1 MNLPLYIAYKLLRSQ
16 KILSKNTKPAIKI
29 GIVAIS
35 LSVIIM
41 MLSIFILSGFKETIK
56 NEVIGFNSHL
66 KIEKYN
72 LSNDENMFLYKDSV
86 LSQIKKLKGINKIFP
101 YVKKTSIL
109 KYNNLTHP
117 VLVNGFDKVYNSEF
131 FSSHL
136 VEGSLPDLGSE
147 KENNQIL
154 ISKIMSDKLKIS
166 VGNDLISYFFDDKTR
181 LRKFKVCGI
190 YETTMI
196 EFDEYYCII
205 DIRIL
210 QRLNNWNQNQVEGL
224 KIYLGDNN
232 STLELTEKINEE
244 ISFDLLAS
252 NLYDDFPQIF
262 SWLELQNINVRIII
276 ILMVIIGLVNIVTI
290 MFVILATKKT
300 FYQITKS
307 IGFSNQVLRKVFQ
320 YHTTFIL
327 IYGLLIGNTV
337 ALLASII
344 QKKFKLIKLDPTVYF
359 MEYVPIKI
367 NFTDVA
373 VLNLSAIVLSLFV
386 LYLPTIYIGKV
397 SKVKQ

>member
-1 MNLPLYIAYKLLRSQ
+1 MNLPLYIAYRLLRSQ

-29 GIVAIS
+29 GIAAIS
-35 LSVIIM
+35 FSVMIM
-41 MLSIFILSGFKETIK
+41 MLSIFILSGFKETIR

-72 LSNDENMFLYKDSV
+72 LSNDKNMFLCKDSV
-86 LSQIKKLKGINKIFP
+86 LSQIEKIEGINKIFP

-109 KYNNLTHP
+109 KYGKLTHP
-117 VLVNGFDKVYNSEF
+117 VLVNGFGKEYNSDF

-136 VEGSLPDLGSE
+136 IKGDLPDFSSE
-147 KENNQIL
+147 KENDQIL
-154 ISKIMSDKLKIS
+154 ISKTMSDKLKIS
-166 VGNDLISYFFDDKTR
+166 VGDDLISYFFDEKTR

-196 EFDEYYCII
+196 EFDEYYCICN
-205 DIRIL
+205 IRTL
-210 QRLNNWNQNQVEGL
+210 QRLNNWKQNQVGGL
-224 KIYLGDNN
+224 EIYLKDNN
-232 STLELTEKINEE
+232 STLDLTEKINDE
-244 ISFDLLAS
+244 ISFDLYAS
-252 NLYDDFPQIF
+252 NFYDNFPQIF
-262 SWLELQNINVRIII
+262 SWLELQNVNVRLII

-300 FYQITKS
+300 FYQISKS
-307 IGFSNQVLRKVFQ
+307 IGFSNQALRKVFQ

-337 ALLASII
+337 ALLISIV
-344 QKKFKLIKLDPTVYF
+344 QKKFKVIKLDPTVYF
-359 MEYVPIKI
+359 MHYVPIKI
-367 NFTDVA
+367 NFTDV
-373 VLNLSAIVLSLFV
+373 VLLNLSAVILSLFV

-397 SKVKQ
+397 SKVKT

>member
-1 MNLPLYIAYKLLRSQ
+1 MNLHLHIAYKLLKSQ

-29 GIVAIS
+29 GIAAIS

-72 LSNDENMFLYKDSV
+72 LSNDKNMFLYKDSV
-86 LSQIKKLKGINKIFP
+86 LSQIIKIEGINNIFP
-101 YVKKTSIL
+101 YIKKTSIL
-109 KYNNLTHP
+109 KYDNLTQP
-117 VLVNGFDKVYNSEF
+117 VLVNGFDKVYNSDF

-136 VEGSLPDLGSE
+136 IKGTLPDLGSE

-166 VGNDLISYFFDDKTR
+166 VGDDVISYFFDEKTR

-196 EFDEYYCII
+196 EFDEYYCIT

-210 QRLNNWNQNQVEGL
+210 QRLNNWNQNQVGGL
-224 KIYLGDNN
+224 EIFLNDNN
-232 STLELTEKINEE
+232 STVDLTERINEK

-252 NLYDDFPQIF
+252 NFYDNFPQIF

-300 FYQITKS
+300 FFQITKS
-307 IGFSNQVLRKVFQ
+307 IGFSNQDLRKVFQ

-327 IYGLLIGNTV
+327 TYGLLIGNII
-337 ALLASII
+337 ALLISVI
-344 QKKFKLIKLDPTVYF
+344 QKKFKIIKLDPTIYF
-359 MEYVPIKI
+359 MDFVPIKI
-367 NFTDVA
+367 NFADV
-373 VLNLSAIVLSLFV
+373 VLLNLSTIILSLFV

-397 SKVKQ
+397 SKVK

>member
-72 LSNDENMFLYKDSV
+72 LSNDKNMFLYKDSV
-86 LSQIKKLKGINKIFP
+86 LSQIKKVEGINRVFP
-101 YVKKTSIL
+101 YIKKTSIL

-117 VLVNGFDKVYNSEF
+117 VLVNGFDKVYNLDF

-136 VEGSLPDLGSE
+136 IKGNLPDLGSK

-166 VGNDLISYFFDDKTR
+166 VGDDLISYFFDEKTR

-210 QRLNNWNQNQVEGL
+210 QRLNNWNQNQVGGL
-224 KIYLGDNN
+224 EIYLKDNN
-232 STLELTEKINEE
+232 NTVDLTEKINDE

-252 NLYDDFPQIF
+252 NFYDNFPQIF

-307 IGFSNQVLRKVFQ
+307 IGFSNKVLRKVFQ

-327 IYGLLIGNTV
+327 TYGLLIGNIV

-344 QKKFKLIKLDPTVYF
+344 QKKLKVIKLDPTVYF

-373 VLNLSAIVLSLFV
+373 ILNLSAIILSLFV

>member
-1 MNLPLYIAYKLLRSQ
+1 M
-16 KILSKNTKPAIKI
+16 
-29 GIVAIS
+29 
-35 LSVIIM
+35 
-41 MLSIFILSGFKETIK
+41 
-56 NEVIGFNSHL
+56 
-66 KIEKYN
+66 
-72 LSNDENMFLYKDSV
+72 
-86 LSQIKKLKGINKIFP
+86 
-101 YVKKTSIL
+101 
-109 KYNNLTHP
+109 
-117 VLVNGFDKVYNSEF
+117 
-131 FSSHL
+131 
-136 VEGSLPDLGSE
+136 PDLGSV
-147 KENNQIL
+147 KESDQIL
-154 ISKIMSDKLKIS
+154 ISKIMSDKLKIN
-166 VGNDLISYFFDDKTR
+166 VGDDLTSYFFDKKTR

-210 QRLNNWNQNQVEGL
+210 QRLNNWNQNQVRGL
-224 KIYLGDNN
+224 EIYLKDNY

-252 NLYDDFPQIF
+252 NLYDNFPQIF

-344 QKKFKLIKLDPTVYF
+344 QKKFKVIKLDPTVYF

>member
-72 LSNDENMFLYKDSV
+72 LSNDKNMFLYKDSV
-86 LSQIKKLKGINKIFP
+86 LSQIKKIEGINKIFP

-109 KYNNLTHP
+109 KYNDLTHP
-117 VLVNGFDKVYNSEF
+117 VLVNGFDKVYNSDF

-136 VEGSLPDLGSE
+136 IKGSLPDLGSE

-166 VGNDLISYFFDDKTR
+166 VGDDLISYFFDKKTR

-196 EFDEYYCII
+196 DFDEYYCII

-210 QRLNNWNQNQVEGL
+210 QRLNNWNQNKVGGL
-224 KIYLGDNN
+224 EIYLKDNN
-232 STLELTEKINEE
+232 STLELTKKINGE

-252 NLYDDFPQIF
+252 NFYDNFPQIF

-307 IGFSNQVLRKVFQ
+307 IGFSNQVLRMVFQ

-327 IYGLLIGNTV
+327 TYGLLIGNLV
-337 ALLASII
+337 ALLVSII

-367 NFTDVA
+367 NFIDVA
-373 VLNLSAIVLSLFV
+373 LLNLSAIVLSLFV

>member
-86 LSQIKKLKGINKIFP
+86 LSQIKKVEGINIVFP
-101 YVKKTSIL
+101 YVKKTSIF
-109 KYNNLTHP
+109 KYNNQTHP
-117 VLVNGFDKVYNSEF
+117 VLVNGFDKDYNSEF

-136 VEGSLPDLGSE
+136 IKGNLPDLGSV

-154 ISKIMSDKLKIS
+154 ISKIMSDKLKIN
-166 VGNDLISYFFDDKTR
+166 VGDYLTSYFFDKKTR
-181 LRKFKVCGI
+181 LRKFEVCGI

-210 QRLNNWNQNQVEGL
+210 QRLNNWNQNQVGGL
-224 KIYLGDNN
+224 EIYLKDKNN
-232 STLELTEKINEE
+232 TLKLTEKINEE

-252 NLYDDFPQIF
+252 NLYDNFPQIF

-344 QKKFKLIKLDPTVYF
+344 QKKFKVIKLDPTVYF

>member
-1 MNLPLYIAYKLLRSQ
+1 MNLHLHIAYKLLKSQ

-29 GIVAIS
+29 GIAAIS

-72 LSNDENMFLYKDSV
+72 LSNDKNMFLYKDSV
-86 LSQIKKLKGINKIFP
+86 LSQIIKIEGINNIFP
-101 YVKKTSIL
+101 YIKKTSIL
-109 KYNNLTHP
+109 KYDNLTHP
-117 VLVNGFDKVYNSEF
+117 VLVNGFDKVYNSDF

-136 VEGSLPDLGSE
+136 IKGTLPDLGSE

-166 VGNDLISYFFDDKTR
+166 VGDDVISYFFDEKTR

-196 EFDEYYCII
+196 EFDEYYCIT

-210 QRLNNWNQNQVEGL
+210 QRLNNWNQNQVGGL
-224 KIYLGDNN
+224 EIFLNDNN
-232 STLELTEKINEE
+232 STVDLTERINEK

-252 NLYDDFPQIF
+252 NFYDNFPQIF

-300 FYQITKS
+300 FFQITKS
-307 IGFSNQVLRKVFQ
+307 IGFSNQDLRKVFQ

-327 IYGLLIGNTV
+327 TYGLLIGNII
-337 ALLASII
+337 ALLISAI
-344 QKKFKLIKLDPTVYF
+344 QKKFKIIKLDPTIYF
-359 MEYVPIKI
+359 MDFVPIKI
-367 NFTDVA
+367 NFADV
-373 VLNLSAIVLSLFV
+373 VLLNLSTIILSLFV

-397 SKVKQ
+397 SKVK

>member
-72 LSNDENMFLYKDSV
+72 LSNDKNMFLYEDSV
-86 LSQIKKLKGINKIFP
+86 LSQIKKIEGINKIFP
-101 YVKKTSIL
+101 YIKKTSIL

-117 VLVNGFDKVYNSEF
+117 VLVNGFDKVYNSDF

-136 VEGSLPDLGSE
+136 IKGNLPDLGSE

-166 VGNDLISYFFDDKTR
+166 VGDELISYFFDEKTR

-210 QRLNNWNQNQVEGL
+210 QRLNNWNQNQVGGL
-224 KIYLGDNN
+224 EIFLKDNY

-252 NLYDDFPQIF
+252 NFYDNFPQIF

-300 FYQITKS
+300 FYQKTKS

-327 IYGLLIGNTV
+327 TYGLLIGNIV

>member
-72 LSNDENMFLYKDSV
+72 SSNNENMFLYKDSV
-86 LSQIKKLKGINKIFP
+86 LSQIKKVEGINKVFP

-117 VLVNGFDKVYNSEF
+117 VLANGFDKDYNSEF

-136 VEGSLPDLGSE
+136 IKGNLPDLGSV

-166 VGNDLISYFFDDKTR
+166 VGDDLISYFFDEKTR

-210 QRLNNWNQNQVEGL
+210 QRLNNWNQNQVGGL
-224 KIYLGDNN
+224 EIYLKDNY
-232 STLELTEKINEE
+232 STIELTEKINEE

-252 NLYDDFPQIF
+252 NLYDNFPQIF

-307 IGFSNQVLRKVFQ
+307 IGFSNKVLRKVFQ

-327 IYGLLIGNTV
+327 TYGLLIGNIV

-344 QKKFKLIKLDPTVYF
+344 QKKLKVIKLDPTVYF

-373 VLNLSAIVLSLFV
+373 ILNLSAIILSLFV

>member
-72 LSNDENMFLYKDSV
+72 LSNDKNMFLYKDSV
-86 LSQIKKLKGINKIFP
+86 LSQIKKIEGINKIFP

-117 VLVNGFDKVYNSEF
+117 VLVNGFDKVYNSNF

-136 VEGSLPDLGSE
+136 IKGSLPDLGSE

-166 VGNDLISYFFDDKTR
+166 VGDDLISYFFDKKTR

-205 DIRIL
+205 DIRTL
-210 QRLNNWNQNQVEGL
+210 QRLNNWTQNKVGGL
-224 KIYLGDNN
+224 EIYLKDNN

-252 NLYDDFPQIF
+252 NFYDNFPQIF

-327 IYGLLIGNTV
+327 TYGLLIGNIV
-337 ALLASII
+337 ALLVSII

-367 NFTDVA
+367 NFIDVA
-373 VLNLSAIVLSLFV
+373 LLNLSAIVLSLFV

>member
-72 LSNDENMFLYKDSV
+72 LSNDKNMFLYKDSV
-86 LSQIKKLKGINKIFP
+86 LSQIKKIEGINKIFP

-117 VLVNGFDKVYNSEF
+117 VLVNGFDKVYNSDF

-136 VEGSLPDLGSE
+136 IKGSLPDLGSE

-166 VGNDLISYFFDDKTR
+166 VGDDLISYFFDKKTR

-210 QRLNNWNQNQVEGL
+210 QRLNNWSQNKVGGL
-224 KIYLGDNN
+224 EIYLRDNN

-252 NLYDDFPQIF
+252 NFYDNFPQIF

-327 IYGLLIGNTV
+327 TYGLLIGNIV
-337 ALLASII
+337 ALLVSII

-367 NFTDVA
+367 NFMDVA
-373 VLNLSAIVLSLFV
+373 LLNLSAIVLSIFV

>member
-86 LSQIKKLKGINKIFP
+86 LSQIKKVEGINKVFP

-117 VLVNGFDKVYNSEF
+117 VLVNGFDKVYNLDF

-136 VEGSLPDLGSE
+136 IKGNLPDLGSE

-154 ISKIMSDKLKIS
+154 ISKIISDKLKIS
-166 VGNDLISYFFDDKTR
+166 VGDELISYFFDEKTR

-224 KIYLGDNN
+224 KIYLRDNN

-252 NLYDDFPQIF
+252 NLYDNFPQIF

-300 FYQITKS
+300 FFQITKS

-344 QKKFKLIKLDPTVYF
+344 QKKFKVIKLDPTVYF

-373 VLNLSAIVLSLFV
+373 ILNLSAIVLSLLV

>member
-86 LSQIKKLKGINKIFP
+86 LSQIKKVEGINKVFP
-101 YVKKTSIL
+101 YVKKTSIF
-109 KYNNLTHP
+109 KYNNQTHP
-117 VLVNGFDKVYNSEF
+117 VLVNGFDKDYNSEF

-136 VEGSLPDLGSE
+136 IKGSLPDLGSV

-154 ISKIMSDKLKIS
+154 ISKIMSDKLKIN
-166 VGNDLISYFFDDKTR
+166 VGDDLTSYFFDKKTR

-196 EFDEYYCII
+196 EFDEYYCIT

-210 QRLNNWNQNQVEGL
+210 QRLNNWKQNQVGGL
-224 KIYLGDNN
+224 EIYLRDNN

-252 NLYDDFPQIF
+252 NFYDNFPQIF

-290 MFVILATKKT
+290 MFVILATKKK

-327 IYGLLIGNTV
+327 TYGLLIGNIV

-367 NFTDVA
+367 NFMDVA
-373 VLNLSAIVLSLFV
+373 LLNLSAVVLSLFV

>member
-86 LSQIKKLKGINKIFP
+86 LSQIKKVEGINKVFP

-117 VLVNGFDKVYNSEF
+117 VLANGFDKDYNSEF

-136 VEGSLPDLGSE
+136 IKGNLPDLGSV

-154 ISKIMSDKLKIS
+154 ISKIMSDKLKIN
-166 VGNDLISYFFDDKTR
+166 VGDDLTSYFFDKKTR

-210 QRLNNWNQNQVEGL
+210 QRLNNWNQNQVGGL
-224 KIYLGDNN
+224 EIFLKDNY

-252 NLYDDFPQIF
+252 NLYDNFPQIF

-307 IGFSNQVLRKVFQ
+307 IGFSNQVIRKVFQ

-327 IYGLLIGNTV
+327 TYGLLIGNIV

-344 QKKFKLIKLDPTVYF
+344 QKKFKVIKLDPTVYF

-373 VLNLSAIVLSLFV
+373 FLNLSVIILSLLV
-386 LYLPTIYIGKV
+386 LYLSLIHI
-397 SKVKQ
+397 

>member
-1 MNLPLYIAYKLLRSQ
+1 MNLHLHIAYKLLRSQ

-29 GIVAIS
+29 GIAAIS
-35 LSVIIM
+35 LSVIMM

-72 LSNDENMFLYKDSV
+72 LSNDKNMFLYKDSV
-86 LSQIKKLKGINKIFP
+86 LSQIIKIEGINNIFP
-101 YVKKTSIL
+101 YIKKTSIL
-109 KYNNLTHP
+109 KYDNLTHP
-117 VLVNGFDKVYNSEF
+117 VLVNGFDKVYNSDF

-136 VEGSLPDLGSE
+136 IKGTLPDLGSE

-166 VGNDLISYFFDDKTR
+166 VGDDVISYFFDEKTR

-196 EFDEYYCII
+196 EFDEYYCIT

-210 QRLNNWNQNQVEGL
+210 QRLNNWNQNQVGGL
-224 KIYLGDNN
+224 EIFLNDNN
-232 STLELTEKINEE
+232 STVDLTERINEE

-252 NLYDDFPQIF
+252 NFYDNFPQIF

-300 FYQITKS
+300 FFQITKS
-307 IGFSNQVLRKVFQ
+307 IGFSNQDLRKVFQ

-327 IYGLLIGNTV
+327 TYGLLIGNII
-337 ALLASII
+337 ALLISLI
-344 QKKFKLIKLDPTVYF
+344 QKKFKIIKLDPTIYF
-359 MEYVPIKI
+359 MDFVPIKI
-367 NFTDVA
+367 NFADV
-373 VLNLSAIVLSLFV
+373 VLLNLSTIILSLFV

-397 SKVKQ
+397 SKVK

>member
-35 LSVIIM
+35 LSMIIM

-56 NEVIGFNSHL
+56 NQVIGFNSHL
-66 KIEKYN
+66 KIEKYS
-72 LSNDENMFLYKDSV
+72 LSNDKNIFMYKDSV
-86 LSQIKKLKGINKIFP
+86 LSQIKKVEGINRIFP
-101 YVKKTSIL
+101 YINKTSIL

-117 VLVNGFDKVYNSEF
+117 VLLKGFDKFYNSDF
-131 FSSHL
+131 FSTHL
-136 VEGSLPDLGSE
+136 IKGSLPDLGSE

-166 VGNDLISYFFDDKTR
+166 VGDDLISYFFDNKTR

-196 EFDEYYCII
+196 EFDEYYCIT

-210 QRLNNWNQNQVEGL
+210 QRLNNWKQNQVGGL
-224 KIYLGDNN
+224 EIYLKDIN

-244 ISFDLLAS
+244 VSFDILAS
-252 NLYDDFPQIF
+252 NFYDNFPQIF
-262 SWLELQNINVRIII
+262 SWLDLQNINVRIII

-290 MFVILATKKT
+290 MFVILATKKK

-327 IYGLLIGNTV
+327 TYGLLIGNIV

-344 QKKFKLIKLDPTVYF
+344 QKKYKVIKLDPTVYF
-359 MEYVPIKI
+359 MEHVPIKI

-373 VLNLSAIVLSLFV
+373 ILNLSVIILSLFV

>member
-1 MNLPLYIAYKLLRSQ
+1 
-16 KILSKNTKPAIKI
+16 
-29 GIVAIS
+29 
-35 LSVIIM
+35 M

-72 LSNDENMFLYKDSV
+72 FSNDENMFLYKDSV
-86 LSQIKKLKGINKIFP
+86 LSQIKKVEGINKVFP

-117 VLVNGFDKVYNSEF
+117 VLANGFDKDYNSEF

-136 VEGSLPDLGSE
+136 IKGNLPDLGSV

-154 ISKIMSDKLKIS
+154 ISKIMSDKLKIN
-166 VGNDLISYFFDDKTR
+166 VGDDLISYFFDKKTR

-210 QRLNNWNQNQVEGL
+210 QRLNNWNQNQVGGL
-224 KIYLGDNN
+224 EIYLKDNY

-252 NLYDDFPQIF
+252 NFYDNFPQIF

-307 IGFSNQVLRKVFQ
+307 IGFSNQVLRKIFQ

-373 VLNLSAIVLSLFV
+373 VLNLSVIVLSLLV

>member
-1 MNLPLYIAYKLLRSQ
+1 
-16 KILSKNTKPAIKI
+16 
-29 GIVAIS
+29 
-35 LSVIIM
+35 M

-72 LSNDENMFLYKDSV
+72 LSNDKNMFLYEDSV
-86 LSQIKKLKGINKIFP
+86 LSQIKKIEGINKIFP
-101 YVKKTSIL
+101 YIKKTSIL

-117 VLVNGFDKVYNSEF
+117 VLVNGFDKVYNSDF

-136 VEGSLPDLGSE
+136 IKGNLPDLGSE

-166 VGNDLISYFFDDKTR
+166 VGDELISYFFDEKTR

-210 QRLNNWNQNQVEGL
+210 QRLNNWNQNQVGGL
-224 KIYLGDNN
+224 EIYLRDNN

-252 NLYDDFPQIF
+252 NFYDNFPQIF

-327 IYGLLIGNTV
+327 TYGLLIGNIV

-367 NFTDVA
+367 NFMDVA
-373 VLNLSAIVLSLFV
+373 LLNLSAVVLSLFV

>member
-72 LSNDENMFLYKDSV
+72 LSNDKNMFLYKDSV
-86 LSQIKKLKGINKIFP
+86 LSQIKKVEGINRVFP
-101 YVKKTSIL
+101 YVKKSSIL

-117 VLVNGFDKVYNSEF
+117 VLANGFDKDYNSEF

-136 VEGSLPDLGSE
+136 IKGNLPDLGSV

-166 VGNDLISYFFDDKTR
+166 VGDDLISYFFDEKTR

-210 QRLNNWNQNQVEGL
+210 QRLNNWNQNQVGGL
-224 KIYLGDNN
+224 EIYLKDNN
-232 STLELTEKINEE
+232 STVDLTEKINDE

-252 NLYDDFPQIF
+252 NFYDNFPQIF

-307 IGFSNQVLRKVFQ
+307 IGFSNKVLRKVFQ

-327 IYGLLIGNTV
+327 TYGLLIGNIV

-344 QKKFKLIKLDPTVYF
+344 QKKLKVIKLDPTVYF

-373 VLNLSAIVLSLFV
+373 ILNLSAIILSLFV

>member
-1 MNLPLYIAYKLLRSQ
+1 MNLHLHIAYKLLKSQ

-29 GIVAIS
+29 GIAAIS

-72 LSNDENMFLYKDSV
+72 LSNDKNMFLYKDSV
-86 LSQIKKLKGINKIFP
+86 LSQIIKIEGINNIFP
-101 YVKKTSIL
+101 YIKKTSIL
-109 KYNNLTHP
+109 KYDNLTHP
-117 VLVNGFDKVYNSEF
+117 VLVNGFDKVYNSDF

-136 VEGSLPDLGSE
+136 IKGTLPDLGSE

-166 VGNDLISYFFDDKTR
+166 VGDDVISYFFDEKTR

-196 EFDEYYCII
+196 EFDEYYCIT

-210 QRLNNWNQNQVEGL
+210 QRLNNWNQNQVGGL
-224 KIYLGDNN
+224 EIFLNDNN
-232 STLELTEKINEE
+232 STVDLTERINEK

-252 NLYDDFPQIF
+252 NFYDNFPQIF

-300 FYQITKS
+300 FFQITKS
-307 IGFSNQVLRKVFQ
+307 IGFSNQDLRKVFQ

-327 IYGLLIGNTV
+327 TYGLLVGNII
-337 ALLASII
+337 ALLISAI
-344 QKKFKLIKLDPTVYF
+344 QKKFKIIKLDPTIYF
-359 MEYVPIKI
+359 MDFVPIKI
-367 NFTDVA
+367 NFADV
-373 VLNLSAIVLSLFV
+373 VLLNLSTIILSLFV

-397 SKVKQ
+397 SKVK

>member
-86 LSQIKKLKGINKIFP
+86 LSQIKKVEGINKVFP

-117 VLVNGFDKVYNSEF
+117 VLVNGFDKDYNSEF

-136 VEGSLPDLGSE
+136 IKGSLPDLGSV

-154 ISKIMSDKLKIS
+154 ISKIMSDKLKIN
-166 VGNDLISYFFDDKTR
+166 VGDDLTSYFFDKKTR

-210 QRLNNWNQNQVEGL
+210 QRLNNWNQNQVGGL
-224 KIYLGDNN
+224 EIYLKDKNN
-232 STLELTEKINEE
+232 TLKLTQKINEE

-252 NLYDDFPQIF
+252 NFYDNFPQIF
-262 SWLELQNINVRIII
+262 SWLELQNINVKIII

-327 IYGLLIGNTV
+327 TYGLLIGNIL

-344 QKKFKLIKLDPTVYF
+344 QKKFKVIKLDPTVYF

>member
-72 LSNDENMFLYKDSV
+72 LSNDENMFLHKDSV
-86 LSQIKKLKGINKIFP
+86 LSQIKKVEGINKVFP
-101 YVKKTSIL
+101 YLKKTSIL
-109 KYNNLTHP
+109 KSNNLTHP
-117 VLVNGFDKVYNSEF
+117 VLVNGFDKDYNSEF

-136 VEGSLPDLGSE
+136 IKGSLPDLGSV

-154 ISKIMSDKLKIS
+154 ISKIMSDKLKIN
-166 VGNDLISYFFDDKTR
+166 VGDDLTSYFFDKKTR

-210 QRLNNWNQNQVEGL
+210 QRLNNWNQNQVGGL
-224 KIYLGDNN
+224 EIYLKDKNN
-232 STLELTEKINEE
+232 TLKLTEKINEE

-252 NLYDDFPQIF
+252 NFYDNFPQIF
-262 SWLELQNINVRIII
+262 SWLELQNINVKIII

-300 FYQITKS
+300 FYEITKS

-327 IYGLLIGNTV
+327 TYGLLIGNIL

-344 QKKFKLIKLDPTVYF
+344 QKKFKVIKLDPTVYF

>member
-86 LSQIKKLKGINKIFP
+86 LSLIKKVEGINKVFP

-117 VLVNGFDKVYNSEF
+117 VLLNGFDKFYNSDF
-131 FSSHL
+131 FSTHL
-136 VEGSLPDLGSE
+136 IKGNLPDLGSE

-166 VGNDLISYFFDDKTR
+166 VGDDLISYFFDNKTR

-210 QRLNNWNQNQVEGL
+210 QRLNNWNQNQVGGL
-224 KIYLGDNN
+224 EIFLKDNY

-252 NLYDDFPQIF
+252 NLYDNFPQIF

-344 QKKFKLIKLDPTVYF
+344 QKKFKVIKLDPTVYF

>member
-35 LSVIIM
+35 LSIIIM

-86 LSQIKKLKGINKIFP
+86 LSQIKKVEGINKVFP

-117 VLVNGFDKVYNSEF
+117 VLVNGFDKDYNSEF

-136 VEGSLPDLGSE
+136 IKGNLPDLGSV

-166 VGNDLISYFFDDKTR
+166 VGDDLISYFFDNKTR

-190 YETTMI
+190 YKTTMI

-210 QRLNNWNQNQVEGL
+210 QRLNNWNQNQVGGL
-224 KIYLGDNN
+224 EIYLKDNY
-232 STLELTEKINEE
+232 STLEITEKINEE
-244 ISFDLLAS
+244 VSFDILAS
-252 NLYDDFPQIF
+252 NFYDNFPQIF
-262 SWLELQNINVRIII
+262 SWLDLQNINVRIII

-290 MFVILATKKT
+290 MFVILATKKK

-327 IYGLLIGNTV
+327 TYGLLIGNIV

-344 QKKFKLIKLDPTVYF
+344 QKKYKVIKLDPTVYF
-359 MEYVPIKI
+359 MEHVPIKI

-373 VLNLSAIVLSLFV
+373 ILNLSVIILSLFV

>member
-86 LSQIKKLKGINKIFP
+86 LSQIKKVEGINKVFP

-117 VLVNGFDKVYNSEF
+117 VLVNGFDKDYNSEF

-136 VEGSLPDLGSE
+136 IKGSLPDLGSV

-154 ISKIMSDKLKIS
+154 ISKIMSDKLKIN
-166 VGNDLISYFFDDKTR
+166 VGDDLTSYFFDKKTR

-210 QRLNNWNQNQVEGL
+210 QRLNNWNQNQVGGL
-224 KIYLGDNN
+224 EIYLKDKNN
-232 STLELTEKINEE
+232 TLKLTEKINEE

-252 NLYDDFPQIF
+252 NFYDNFPQIF

-300 FYQITKS
+300 FYEITKS

-327 IYGLLIGNTV
+327 TYGLLIGNIV

-344 QKKFKLIKLDPTVYF
+344 QKKYKLIKLDPTVYF
-359 MEYVPIKI
+359 MEHVPIKI
-367 NFTDVA
+367 NFTDV
-373 VLNLSAIVLSLFV
+373 VILNLSVIILSLFV

>member
-86 LSQIKKLKGINKIFP
+86 LSQIKKVEGINKVFP

-117 VLVNGFDKVYNSEF
+117 VLVNGFDKDYNSEF

-136 VEGSLPDLGSE
+136 IKGSLPDLGSV

-154 ISKIMSDKLKIS
+154 ISKIMSDKLKIN
-166 VGNDLISYFFDDKTR
+166 VGDDLTSYFFDKKTR

-196 EFDEYYCII
+196 EFDEYYCIT
-205 DIRIL
+205 DIRTL
-210 QRLNNWNQNQVEGL
+210 QRLNNWNQNQVGGL
-224 KIYLGDNN
+224 EIFLNDNN
-232 STLELTEKINEE
+232 STVDLTERINEE

-252 NLYDDFPQIF
+252 NFYDNFPQIF

-276 ILMVIIGLVNIVTI
+276 ILMVIIGLVNIITI

-300 FYQITKS
+300 FFQITKS
-307 IGFSNQVLRKVFQ
+307 IGFSNQDLRKVFQ

-327 IYGLLIGNTV
+327 TYGLLIGNII
-337 ALLASII
+337 ALLISVI
-344 QKKFKLIKLDPTVYF
+344 QKKLKIIKLDPTIYF
-359 MEYVPIKI
+359 MDYVPIKI
-367 NFTDVA
+367 NFLDV
-373 VLNLSAIVLSLFV
+373 VLLNLSTIILSLFV

-397 SKVKQ
+397 SKVK

>member
-86 LSQIKKLKGINKIFP
+86 LSQIKKVEGINKVFP
-101 YVKKTSIL
+101 YVKKTSIF

-117 VLVNGFDKVYNSEF
+117 VLVNGFDKDYNSEF

-136 VEGSLPDLGSE
+136 IRGNLPDLGSV

-154 ISKIMSDKLKIS
+154 ISKIMSDKLKIN
-166 VGNDLISYFFDDKTR
+166 VGDDLTSYFFDKKTR
-181 LRKFKVCGI
+181 LREFKVCGI

-210 QRLNNWNQNQVEGL
+210 QRLNNWNQNQVGGL
-224 KIYLGDNN
+224 EIFLKDNY
-232 STLELTEKINEE
+232 SIHELTEKINEE

-252 NLYDDFPQIF
+252 NFYDNFPQIF

-327 IYGLLIGNTV
+327 TYGLLIGNIV

>member
-56 NEVIGFNSHL
+56 NEVIGFNSHI

-72 LSNDENMFLYKDSV
+72 LSNDENMFLYRDSV
-86 LSQIKKLKGINKIFP
+86 LSQIKKVEGINKVFP

-109 KYNNLTHP
+109 KYDNLTHP
-117 VLVNGFDKVYNSEF
+117 VLVNGFDKVYNSDF

-136 VEGSLPDLGSE
+136 IKGTLPDLGSE
-147 KENNQIL
+147 KENHQIL

-166 VGNDLISYFFDDKTR
+166 VGDDVISYFFDEKTR

-196 EFDEYYCII
+196 EFDEYYCIT

-210 QRLNNWNQNQVEGL
+210 QRLNNWNQNQVGGL
-224 KIYLGDNN
+224 EIFLNDNN
-232 STLELTEKINEE
+232 STVDLTERVNEV

-252 NLYDDFPQIF
+252 NFYDNFPQIF

-300 FYQITKS
+300 FFQITKS
-307 IGFSNQVLRKVFQ
+307 IGFSNQDLRKVFQ

-327 IYGLLIGNTV
+327 TYGLLIGNII
-337 ALLASII
+337 ALLISVI
-344 QKKFKLIKLDPTVYF
+344 QKKFKVIKLDPTIYF
-359 MEYVPIKI
+359 MDFVPIKI
-367 NFTDVA
+367 NFADIFL
-373 VLNLSAIVLSLFV
+373 LNLSTIILSFFV
-386 LYLPTIYIGKV
+386 LYLPTVYIGKV
-397 SKVKQ
+397 SKVK

>member
-86 LSQIKKLKGINKIFP
+86 LSQIKKVEGINKVFP

-117 VLVNGFDKVYNSEF
+117 VLVNGFDKDYNSEF

-136 VEGSLPDLGSE
+136 IKGSLPDLGSV

-154 ISKIMSDKLKIS
+154 ISKIMSDKLKIN
-166 VGNDLISYFFDDKTR
+166 VGDDLTSYFFDKKTR

-210 QRLNNWNQNQVEGL
+210 QRLNNWNQNQVGGL
-224 KIYLGDNN
+224 EIYLKDIN

-244 ISFDLLAS
+244 VSFDILAS
-252 NLYDDFPQIF
+252 NFYDNFPQIF
-262 SWLELQNINVRIII
+262 SWLDLQNINVRIII

-300 FYQITKS
+300 FYEITKS

-327 IYGLLIGNTV
+327 TYGLLIGNIV

-344 QKKFKLIKLDPTVYF
+344 QKKYKLIKLDPTVYF
-359 MEYVPIKI
+359 MEHVPIKI
-367 NFTDVA
+367 NFTDV
-373 VLNLSAIVLSLFV
+373 VILNLSVIILSLFV